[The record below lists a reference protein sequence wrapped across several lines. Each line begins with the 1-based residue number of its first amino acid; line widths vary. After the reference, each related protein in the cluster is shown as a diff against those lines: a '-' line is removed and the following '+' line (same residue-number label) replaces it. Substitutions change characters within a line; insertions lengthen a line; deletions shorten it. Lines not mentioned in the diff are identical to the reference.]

1 MMPKVSIIVP
11 VYKVEEYVHECI
23 DSILNQTYKNIE
35 VILVDDGSPD
45 RCGAICDEYAK
56 KDDRIIVIHKTNGG
70 VSDARNVGLQRAT
83 GEYLAFVDPDDSIKK
98 DYIEKLYM
106 GIVHS
111 GADVC
116 ICSVEDVFEDGL
128 KGLAT
133 DINYVKENVIIS
145 GKQATEYVL
154 EDKVIVSHLWDK
166 LCKKELYEGIT
177 FPTKHRFCEDMYIM
191 HEVLFKAKKVLMITD
206 KLYTYRHRKT
216 SISYTNML
224 ANLNDLFGVYLH
236 RLDFARKK
244 LKEKEEVM
252 LYKCATMGIELYNN
266 SIKQK
271 NDIVDTK
278 KIIDFLKKEKRKI
291 KNLNNLPKKY
301 RIFLLTITRFRI
313 IHKPMYLLS
322 SKLKGN

>member
-45 RCGAICDEYAK
+45 TCGAICDEYAK

-70 VSDARNVGLQRAT
+70 LSDARNVGLQRAT
-83 GEYLAFVDPDDSIKK
+83 GEYLAFVDSDDSIKK
-98 DYIEKLYM
+98 DYIEKLYN
-106 GIVHS
+106 GIVNED
-111 GADVC
+111 ADVC

-128 KGLAT
+128 EGIRT
-133 DINYVKENVIIS
+133 DINYVKENTLIS
-145 GKQATEYVL
+145 GIEATRFVL
-154 EDKVIVSHLWDK
+154 EDKVLVSHVWDK
-166 LCKKELYEGIT
+166 LCKKELYSGIT
-177 FPTKHRFCEDMYIM
+177 FPVKKRFEDMYMM
-191 HEVLFKAKKVLMITD
+191 HEVLFRAKKVALITD
-206 KLYTYRHRKT
+206 KLYNYRHRKT

-224 ANLNDLFGVYLH
+224 ANLNDIFGAYLK
-236 RLDFARKK
+236 RLDFVREN
-244 LKEKEEVM
+244 LMECESIM

-278 KIIDFLKKEKRKI
+278 AIISFLKREKRKI

-301 RIFLLTITRFRI
+301 RIFLQTITRFRI